1 MVHMKAI
8 YSGAKRCKAEHGPSQ
23 SRLET
28 DAPKDN
34 QGLGESFSPTDLVAT
49 ALGTC
54 ILTTIAIVAE
64 RDGIDVTNAKMSVEK
79 VMSSSPRR
87 IESLRTIIEL
97 PKNIPADYRAKMET
111 TGNNCPVKISLHPDV
126 SVPIEYRYT
135 I

>member
-1 MVHMKAI
+1 MVRIKAI
-8 YSGAKRCKAEHGPSQ
+8 YSGAKRCKAQHEPSETF
-23 SRLET
+23 LET

-34 QGLGESFSPTDLVAT
+34 QGLGESFSPTDLLAT

-64 RDGIDVTNAKMSVEK
+64 RDGVSVENAKMSVEK
-79 VMSSSPRR
+79 VMSAAPRKV
-87 IESLRTIIEL
+87 ESLKTIIEL
-97 PKNIPADYRAKMET
+97 PKSIPEDYRTKIEI

-126 SVPIEYRYT
+126 RIPIEYRYT